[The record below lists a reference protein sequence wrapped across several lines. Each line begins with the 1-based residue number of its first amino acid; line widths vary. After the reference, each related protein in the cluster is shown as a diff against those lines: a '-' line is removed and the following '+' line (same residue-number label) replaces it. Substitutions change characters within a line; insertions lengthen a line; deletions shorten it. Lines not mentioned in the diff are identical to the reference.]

1 MSIDTSVRSLA
12 SVQLR
17 EEILYY
23 CRESVRCGLNFN
35 TQGNISV
42 RITADDGTGAVVITP
57 SDVRYDA
64 MSPEDMLV
72 VAMDGTVLEG
82 DLLPSTEL
90 PVHLAHYRRRPD
102 ARAIVHTES
111 TFVNVLGV
119 LGQQID
125 PVLLNMVLYA
135 KGTIPVMP
143 FEFSTNADFGRRSAE
158 LMGAAAPGSV
168 VVYDVPLLVEKGLQ
182 DGYDVVVVVDAED
195 DVRLRRLVD
204 RRGMPVE
211 DAQARMAT
219 QASRDERLAV
229 ADEVVANDAGLDAL
243 AERVDELW
251 AVLAARAESG

>member
-1 MSIDTSVRSLA
+1 MTHVALA
-12 SVQLR
+12 SPATAQVR

-42 RITADDGTGAVVITP
+42 RLAGADAILITP

-64 MSPEDMLV
+64 MTPADMVV

-102 ARAIVHTES
+102 VQAIVHTES
-111 TFVNVLGV
+111 TFVNVLGA
-119 LGQQID
+119 LGRPID

-158 LMGAAAPGSV
+158 LMG
-168 VVYDVPLLVEKGLQ
+168 
-182 DGYDVVVVVDAED
+182 D
-195 DVRLRRLVD
+195 DVNAVVWANHGL
-204 RRGMPVE
+204 
-211 DAQARMAT
+211 
-219 QASRDERLAV
+219 LAV
-229 ADEVVANDAGLDAL
+229 GVSLKLAFKVAVAVEENAEVLHHASLAGVP
-243 AERVDELW
+243 R
-251 AVLAARAESG
+251 VLAYDAIEVPEGARLP